1 MNQRLSKSSF
11 IKGLQCE
18 KQLYLYKH
26 HYNWQDKVGSNQQ
39 AIFDRGH
46 NVGELAQDLF
56 PGGVDASVK
65 SPIEYQKAL
74 KKTKDLI
81 DQGVKI
87 IYEAAFVYNDVL
99 VISDILVIE
108 DDGWN
113 IYEVKSSVSIS
124 ETYEIDASIQ
134 YYVISNLGYSVKDIS
149 IVYINNQYTRNGDLD
164 LSLLFNIE
172 SVHDKAIA
180 NQSFICEKVGRFQN
194 VILSKRIPDIGIGM
208 HCTDPYDCSFIGY
221 CWKDVPKNSVFDI
234 ANLYMTKKFEIYNS
248 GYVEIEDIPLEYL
261 NEKQQ
266 QQVDCHVT
274 KESIIDKVKI
284 QGFVEDL
291 AYPLYYLDFETFNPA
306 IPLFDNSRP
315 YQQICFQY
323 SLHIQ
328 NEKGGDVEHLEFL
341 AEANGD
347 PRIPFI
353 DRLINDI
360 KPKGDILVYNKTFE
374 ITRLKE
380 LARDF
385 TEYEEQIGSIIE
397 RIKDL
402 MMPFQQR
409 WYYTPEMEGSYSI
422 KKVLPAVV
430 DNLSYENLNIKEG
443 GSASVAFQSLYSE
456 TDIIKTNEIRNDL
469 LDYCK
474 MDTLAMVKIYE
485 TLTGVI

>member
-26 HYNWQDKVGSNQQ
+26 HYNWQDKVSANQQ

-65 SPIEYQKAL
+65 SPREYLKAI

-87 IYEAAFVYNDVL
+87 IYEAAFIYNDVL
-99 VISDILVIE
+99 VISDILVIA

-124 ETYEIDASIQ
+124 PTYEIDAFIQ
-134 YYVISNLGYSVKDIS
+134 YYVISNLGYTIKDIS
-149 IVYINNQYTRNGDLD
+149 IVYINNQYTRLGDLD
-164 LSLLFNIE
+164 LSLLFNTE
-172 SVHDKAIA
+172 SVKDTAIA
-180 NQSFICEKVGRFQN
+180 NQDFIAEKVSSFQKL
-194 VILSKRIPDIGIGM
+194 ITSRSIPKIDIGL
-208 HCTDPYDCSFIGY
+208 HCSDPYNCSYIGH
-221 CWKDVPKNSVFDI
+221 CWKHVLEHSVFSI
-234 ANLYMTKKFEIYNS
+234 ANLYTTKKFELYDS
-248 GYVEIEDIPLEYL
+248 GYVQFEDIPLDYL

-266 QQVDCHVT
+266 QQVDCHLKQT
-274 KESIIDKVKI
+274 SIIDKEKI
-284 QGFVEDL
+284 QGFVDEL
-291 AYPLYYLDFETFNPA
+291 IYPLYYLDFETFNPA
-306 IPLFDNSRP
+306 VPLFDNSRP

-328 NEKGGDVEHLEFL
+328 NEKDGDIEHLEFL
-341 AEANGD
+341 ADANGD
-347 PRIPFI
+347 PRKTFI

-360 KPKGDILVYNKTFE
+360 NSDGDIIVYNRTFE

-385 TEYEEQIGSIIE
+385 PEYEEKIASVIE

-402 MMPFQQR
+402 MIPFQQR

-430 DNLSYENLNIKEG
+430 DNLSYAGLNIKEG

-456 TDIIKTNEIRNDL
+456 TDMIKTNEIRKDL
-469 LDYCK
+469 LEYCK

-485 TLTGVI
+485 ALTRV